1 MRRANGSARP
11 SFGPGLMIV
20 GGSLAGLGSFLAWAK
35 LEAGPDSATAKGV
48 DGSDGYVTL
57 VAGLVIVVCGLVS
70 VARPRRSLA
79 ILAIVGGIGA
89 AGIGLYDAVTA
100 EDSAIDALASELAGG
115 FGVSESQATALLREA
130 VDQGLVSITLRYGIY
145 LVIGGGALG
154 IVGGAV
160 QMARRDVPAAPSS
173 TPHFGMADLP
183 PAPPHPPDR

>member
-1 MRRANGSARP
+1 MRRANGSTRP

-20 GGSLAGLGSFLAWAK
+20 GGLLAGLGSLLAWAK

-160 QMARRDVPAAPSS
+160 QTARRDVPAAPLS
-173 TPHFGMADLP
+173 TPHLGTADLP
-183 PAPPHPPDR
+183 PAPPDAPDR